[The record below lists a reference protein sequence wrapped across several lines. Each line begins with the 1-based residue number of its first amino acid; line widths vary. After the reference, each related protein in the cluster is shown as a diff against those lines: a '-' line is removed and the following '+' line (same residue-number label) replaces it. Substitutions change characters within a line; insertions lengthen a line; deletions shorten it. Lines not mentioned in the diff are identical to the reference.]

1 MLMSLEEGDTLAG
14 ATSYAAGVRI
24 TVIGRNGQ
32 ARDEDLRTVA
42 LQPYANKRARK
53 GRDWS
58 GRLKVQAIQALA

>member
-1 MLMSLEEGDTLAG
+1 
-14 ATSYAAGVRI
+14 VRI

-53 GRDWS
+53 GKDWS
-58 GRLKVQAIQALA
+58 GRLKVQAIQAL